1 MTKEQWARVLTGLRQ
16 WLGRVHVVMSGG
28 EALIKPHTIDLVR
41 HARLLGWRNPP
52 VMALRFYNSLTQT
65 VEPFAPLSGK
75 VVRMYTCGPTV
86 YNFAHI
92 GNFRSFIFPDLLRRW
107 LRTRGYTLDHVM
119 NITDVEDKI
128 IRDSAAAGK
137 SLSEFT
143 EVYTKAF
150 LEDTAALRL
159 ERPERIV
166 KATEH
171 IPEMVAAIQSLEQQG
186 YTYASDGS
194 VYYRIAKFP
203 GYGKLSHNDFSGI
216 RSGARVDVDEY
227 DKDDARDF
235 VLWKAKKDAEPAWES
250 PLGAGRPGWHIECSA
265 MAMRYLGATLDI
277 HTGGVD
283 LAFPH
288 HENEI
293 AQAEAITGKQF
304 VRFWLHSE
312 HLSVEGQKMSKSLGN
327 IYTLR
332 DLTAKSYTLEAIRYL
347 LASVPYRK
355 KLNFTFDGL
364 KAAATSIERLRNF
377 KLRLETAHFPVGLN
391 RSLVERAGA
400 AQKAFDEALDDDL
413 NTAEGLAS
421 VFEFIRDINTA
432 MDAGEFKAGNVVPAL
447 AFLDRFDSIFDVLL
461 PAVKE
466 GGLTDQEIDALIA
479 ERTAA
484 KKARD
489 FARADKVRNDLAALG
504 VILEDTK
511 EGVRWKR
518 Q

>member
-1 MTKEQWARVLTGLRQ
+1 
-16 WLGRVHVVMSGG
+16 
-28 EALIKPHTIDLVR
+28 
-41 HARLLGWRNPP
+41 
-52 VMALRFYNSLTQT
+52 MALRFYNTLTQT
-65 VEPFAPLSGK
+65 AEPFAPLSGN

-86 YNFAHI
+86 YNYAHI
-92 GNFRSFIFPDLLRRW
+92 GNFRSFVFPDILRRW
-107 LRTRGYTLDHVM
+107 LRARGYTLDHVM

-137 SLSEFT
+137 SIAEFT
-143 EVYTKAF
+143 EVYTQAF

-171 IPEMVAAIQSLEQQG
+171 IPEMVAAIQTLEQHG
-186 YTYASDGS
+186 YTYVSDGS

-203 GYGKLSHNDFSGI
+203 SYGKLSHNDFSGI

-235 VLWKAKKDAEPAWES
+235 VLWKAKKDAEPAWET

-293 AQAEAITGKQF
+293 AQSEAITGRQF

-312 HLSVEGQKMSKSLGN
+312 HLSVDGQKMSKSLGN

-332 DLTAKSYTLEAIRYL
+332 DLAARGYTPEALRYL

-364 KAAATSIERLRNF
+364 KAAATAIERLRNY
-377 KLRLETAHFPVGLN
+377 KLRLDTGRFPEGTNAPLA
-391 RSLVERAGA
+391 ERTQA
-400 AQKAFDEALDDDL
+400 ARAAFDEALDDDL
-413 NTAEGLAS
+413 NTAEALAA
-421 VFEFIRDINTA
+421 VFEYIRDTNTA
-432 MDAGEFKAGNVVPAL
+432 MDAGEFLSGNAAGAIE
-447 AFLDRFDSIFDVLL
+447 FLNRFDSIFDVLK
-461 PAVKE
+461 PATKA
-466 GGLTDQEIDALIA
+466 GGLSDGDIDALVA
-479 ERTAA
+479 ERNAA

-489 FARADKVRNDLAALG
+489 FSRADQVRNDLAAAG